1 MQYMYIC
8 LMDMYQTKASP
19 LRFPQS
25 PPPLHCWS
33 ELPLDLM
40 QLIFERL
47 GFTDFERAKSVCS
60 SWLSGSRQSK
70 PNNKIPWMI
79 LLPEEKNYFLLFNP
93 EDREEKLYKTQ
104 HLGDDLASSVC
115 LATCRSWLLMATLP
129 HERDN
134 SWKKISDQLSGSQ
147 KGMVFKD
154 HKLYA
159 LTEEELRIFDFSGE
173 FPLQVSRVNVGGCV
187 KLEIKKIGGMR
198 SPAPWE
204 FYKLRRR
211 SNVVLTLGGDVL
223 IVRSKSPCMSCSWN
237 FRIFKMDS
245 SNGNIKWKEIFSL
258 GDEAIILDLGITVLA
273 KDQEGITSNSI
284 YFTAHEMDWFD
295 TDIFVFNLDTNK
307 VEQLPQLV
315 SSVSFTEARWFLPIT
330 RSGPKR
336 NLHCWSELPLDLM
349 RLVFDRLG
357 FADFERARTVCPSW
371 YSASRQSKPNNQIP
385 WMFLIQK
392 DKNYD
397 YGLISPVLWIDEK
410 TKDYLVIGMFD
421 EDNAVSIKK
430 GDTSGKPI
438 TQLQFPCIYECYN
451 MVYKDHNIYCLDH
464 YKLTIFYFSGHV
476 PSQVFEIS
484 VDGCVNR
491 TVAGAIRHPGTI
503 PCKRYLACY
512 KNSMVVTVDGDVLIL
527 NSVRESMSYIWDFK
541 IYKMGSST
549 GSKWE
554 EIFSL
559 GDEAILLELGITV
572 LAKDIEGIK
581 RNSIYFNGSDSV
593 NPYDEMTYSF
603 SILIQRS

>member
-1 MQYMYIC
+1 
-8 LMDMYQTKASP
+8 
-19 LRFPQS
+19 
-25 PPPLHCWS
+25 
-33 ELPLDLM
+33 M

-129 HERDN
+129 HERLYILNLLTLERINLPISCGSYDTILWIDERSKDYLVIGEDLAYFKKGDN

-204 FYKLRRR
+204 FYKLRRM
-211 SNVVLTLGGDVL
+211 SNV
-223 IVRSKSPCMSCSWN
+223 
-237 FRIFKMDS
+237 MDS

-315 SSVSFTEARWFLPIT
+315 SSVSFTEARWFLP
-330 RSGPKR
+330 SFR
-336 NLHCWSELPLDLM
+336 N
-349 RLVFDRLG
+349 G
-357 FADFERARTVCPSW
+357 
-371 YSASRQSKPNNQIP
+371 
-385 WMFLIQK
+385 
-392 DKNYD
+392 
-397 YGLISPVLWIDEK
+397 
-410 TKDYLVIGMFD
+410 
-421 EDNAVSIKK
+421 
-430 GDTSGKPI
+430 
-438 TQLQFPCIYECYN
+438 
-451 MVYKDHNIYCLDH
+451 
-464 YKLTIFYFSGHV
+464 
-476 PSQVFEIS
+476 
-484 VDGCVNR
+484 
-491 TVAGAIRHPGTI
+491 
-503 PCKRYLACY
+503 
-512 KNSMVVTVDGDVLIL
+512 
-527 NSVRESMSYIWDFK
+527 
-541 IYKMGSST
+541 
-549 GSKWE
+549 
-554 EIFSL
+554 
-559 GDEAILLELGITV
+559 
-572 LAKDIEGIK
+572 
-581 RNSIYFNGSDSV
+581 
-593 NPYDEMTYSF
+593 
-603 SILIQRS
+603 

>member
-1 MQYMYIC
+1 MS
-8 LMDMYQTKASP
+8 SP
-19 LRFPQS
+19 PLALAQS

-104 HLGDDLASSVC
+104 HLGDDLANSVC

-129 HERDN
+129 HERLYILNLLTLERINLPKSCGSYDTILWIDER
-134 SWKKISDQLSGSQ
+134 SKDYLVIGEDLAYFKKSNRSLSGSQ

-159 LTEEELRIFDFSGE
+159 LTEEELRISTF
-173 FPLQVSRVNVGGCV
+173 LVS
-187 KLEIKKIGGMR
+187 GMR

-315 SSVSFTEARWFLPIT
+315 SSVSFTEARWFLP
-330 RSGPKR
+330 SFR
-336 NLHCWSELPLDLM
+336 N
-349 RLVFDRLG
+349 G
-357 FADFERARTVCPSW
+357 
-371 YSASRQSKPNNQIP
+371 
-385 WMFLIQK
+385 
-392 DKNYD
+392 
-397 YGLISPVLWIDEK
+397 
-410 TKDYLVIGMFD
+410 
-421 EDNAVSIKK
+421 
-430 GDTSGKPI
+430 
-438 TQLQFPCIYECYN
+438 
-451 MVYKDHNIYCLDH
+451 
-464 YKLTIFYFSGHV
+464 
-476 PSQVFEIS
+476 
-484 VDGCVNR
+484 
-491 TVAGAIRHPGTI
+491 
-503 PCKRYLACY
+503 
-512 KNSMVVTVDGDVLIL
+512 
-527 NSVRESMSYIWDFK
+527 
-541 IYKMGSST
+541 
-549 GSKWE
+549 
-554 EIFSL
+554 
-559 GDEAILLELGITV
+559 
-572 LAKDIEGIK
+572 
-581 RNSIYFNGSDSV
+581 
-593 NPYDEMTYSF
+593 
-603 SILIQRS
+603 